1 MSEQEEVVGCPPVA
15 STSTPPAAGSKRAP
29 KITVVKSDG
38 TVAGEAPSAAAPE
51 PAGEAAVAAEATAAV
66 ASVPKRRGR
75 PKGSSNGKTAK
86 PRQVAPETGATYRVT
101 AAIQLAAEGPN
112 GKVYFDRVLTGTGA
126 DEVAA
131 NHVLAT
137 ELTEMYKTWEKIYL
151 G

>member
-38 TVAGEAPSAAAPE
+38 TVAGEAPAAAAPE
-51 PAGEAAVAAEATAAV
+51 LAGEAAVATEATAAV
-66 ASVPKRRGR
+66 ASAPKRRGR

-86 PRQVAPETGATYRVT
+86 PRVAPVSGEPYRVT
-101 AAIQLAAEGPN
+101 AAIQLAADGPN

-131 NHVLAT
+131 NQVLAT

>member
-15 STSTPPAAGSKRAP
+15 STSAPAAPAPKRAP
-29 KITVVKSDG
+29 KVSIVKSDG
-38 TVAGEAPSAAAPE
+38 TTVDGETAAAAAPAE
-51 PAGEAAVAAEATAAV
+51 PEAAAVAASEP
-66 ASVPKRRGR
+66 PKRRGR

-101 AAIQLAAEGPN
+101 AAIQLAAEGPD

-126 DEVAA
+126 DASAA
-131 NHVLAT
+131 NRVLAI
-137 ELTEMYKTWEKIYL
+137 ELTEMYKVWEKVYL